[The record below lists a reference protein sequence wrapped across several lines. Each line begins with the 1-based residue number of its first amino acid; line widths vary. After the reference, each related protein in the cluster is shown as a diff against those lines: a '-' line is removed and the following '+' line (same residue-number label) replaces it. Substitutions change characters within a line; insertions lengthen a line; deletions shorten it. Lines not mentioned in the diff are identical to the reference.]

1 MQGSSGCT
9 CEQKQVVFLIT
20 VFYEKGTYKVSNPE
34 IENGGDSKTR
44 SGRKGAISWLP
55 GRTVYFLHKKH
66 LLKIDLTHW
75 RLFKIQN
82 FALTWAKVASTPA

>member
-20 VFYEKGTYKVSNPE
+20 VFYEKGPSKSNPE

-44 SGRKGAISWLP
+44 SGGKETISWLP
-55 GRTVYFLHKKH
+55 GRTVYFFAQET
-66 LLKIDLTHW
+66 LT
-75 RLFKIQN
+75 
-82 FALTWAKVASTPA
+82 